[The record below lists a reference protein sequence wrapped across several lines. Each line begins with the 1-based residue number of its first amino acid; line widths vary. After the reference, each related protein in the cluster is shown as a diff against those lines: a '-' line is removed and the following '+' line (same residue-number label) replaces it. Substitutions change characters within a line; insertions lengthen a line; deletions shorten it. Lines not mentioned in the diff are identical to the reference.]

1 MWIFGP
7 TPAELEWRRGEG
19 GDFVADLWLFLHT
32 HTLML
37 LLLDLPVFCF
47 GITRVYFDG
56 DGGTS
61 SGRLNEILIF

>member
-1 MWIFGP
+1 MDIWANPRRIGM
-7 TPAELEWRRGEG
+7 AEGGG